1 MNRVA
6 SIGGAVGLHER
17 RQRGRAAANR
27 QPADRTA
34 AYGIGLRPFERPS
47 LGRKADKARDQLL
60 GTDRSPADSGGKFNP
75 TKLDFDQL
83 VVTSHTMFGGVVP
96 VRGFEPLA

>member
-17 RQRGRAAANR
+17 QQRGRAAANR
-27 QPADRTA
+27 QPAERTA

-47 LGRKADKARDQLL
+47 LGREADELISDLFFTNLISGSK
-60 GTDRSPADSGGKFNP
+60 RS
-75 TKLDFDQL
+75 DFDTPRYAVSEYSL
-83 VVTSHTMFGGVVP
+83 THFDTATN
-96 VRGFEPLA
+96 FEPPF